1 MTSETKHASAGN
13 HRAGDDDGGIV
24 GVIPHLVVFVCVVA
38 GWYIAWHK
46 GSAGRGGG
54 AVGGGVALLTAAIAR
69 LVLPARLVG
78 LLGTRKRVP
87 DVLTLT
93 VLGAGLIV
101 AGLVLPQLGSAAA
114 GSAGPRPRRRFPAA
128 GHRVSFRGA
137 RQVS

>member
-13 HRAGDDDGGIV
+13 HRARDDGGIV
-24 GVIPHLVVFVCVVA
+24 GVIPYLVVLVCVVA
-38 GWYIAWHK
+38 GWYIAWNE
-46 GSAGRGGG
+46 GSAGGRG
-54 AVGGGVALLTAAIAR
+54 VVVGGVALLVAAVAR

-78 LLGTRKRVP
+78 LLGTRKRVT

-93 VLGAGLIV
+93 VLGVGLIV

-128 GHRVSFRGA
+128 GRRVSFRGA

>member
-24 GVIPHLVVFVCVVA
+24 GVIPYLVVLVCVVA
-38 GWYIAWHK
+38 GWYIAWNA
-46 GSAGRGGG
+46 GSAGGRG
-54 AVGGGVALLTAAIAR
+54 AVIGGVALLIAAIAR

-78 LLGTRKRVP
+78 LLGTRKRVT

-93 VLGAGLIV
+93 VLGVGLIV
-101 AGLVLPQLGSAAA
+101 AGLVLPHLGSAAA
-114 GSAGPRPRRRFPAA
+114 GSAGRRPRRRFPAA
-128 GHRVSFRGA
+128 GHRVSLRAA

>member
-24 GVIPHLVVFVCVVA
+24 GVIPYLVVLVCVVA
-38 GWYIAWHK
+38 GWYIAWDE
-46 GSAGRGGG
+46 GSAGGRG
-54 AVGGGVALLTAAIAR
+54 AVVGGVALLIAAVAR

-78 LLGTRKRVP
+78 LLGTRRRVT

-101 AGLVLPQLGSAAA
+101 AGLVLPQLGSAAV
-114 GSAGPRPRRRFPAA
+114 GSADLRPRRRILAA
-128 GHRVSFRGA
+128 GRRVSLRGA